1 MGLGRQDFSGKK
13 LAPQEADQVVA
24 DLKKYLADIAERWL
38 IRGRFHTD
46 MANGT
51 LPMEAIQVFWQN
63 WYGFVAEI
71 NNFHGVAYQRH
82 LPFFKRHP
90 ELQKHFANH
99 VADEMIHPKPPGHI
113 QIVLE
118 QGRNFGLTN
127 DQMIEYEM
135 LPECRAFLEYYR
147 GVLYEGTMV
156 EWWAS
161 FCVEEAVGHWA
172 KFFGGTL
179 RKNFNIPED
188 RLLPHARAG
197 RSRRARRRDGA
208 RRPGLDGS
216 EKIARRR
223 QSRHPA
229 GIQFRILPAHRHSLF
244 CLVLRGRLP
253 IRKKG
258 RILQSLIMG
267 ETNNEELS
275 PRRLMRILGDFA
287 NSQIL
292 DASIEY
298 DFFTLIHKGLQ
309 SAEEIARAA
318 GTDARATR
326 IVLDSL
332 PALGLIEKR
341 GGKYFLTPTAEVFLV
356 KEKPSYVGD
365 FRHVA
370 LALWDGMAHL
380 KESLKTGKPLSRMDT
395 GAELQVWEKLVLGI
409 IVIAE
414 PAAKALC
421 DILKIG
427 SERKGIQVLDI
438 AGGSSIFGMTIL
450 SRDPSAQVTQL
461 DWPNVNAVAKKA
473 NKERGLDGKIRFIDG
488 EHHTA
493 PIETNYY
500 DLVLASNFCR
510 FESPRGNQELFAKA
524 YSALKPG
531 GIFVVNDFVPNE
543 ERTEP
548 TFALRFSVYTLTHT
562 PEGECWT
569 LSQYSEWLQKAGFK
583 SIEIHGDI
591 PKTLPGTTLIV
602 AKK

>member
-1 MGLGRQDFSGKK
+1 M
-13 LAPQEADQVVA
+13 
-24 DLKKYLADIAERWL
+24 
-38 IRGRFHTD
+38 
-46 MANGT
+46 
-51 LPMEAIQVFWQN
+51 
-63 WYGFVAEI
+63 
-71 NNFHGVAYQRH
+71 
-82 LPFFKRHP
+82 
-90 ELQKHFANH
+90 
-99 VADEMIHPKPPGHI
+99 
-113 QIVLE
+113 
-118 QGRNFGLTN
+118 
-127 DQMIEYEM
+127 
-135 LPECRAFLEYYR
+135 
-147 GVLYEGTMV
+147 
-156 EWWAS
+156 
-161 FCVEEAVGHWA
+161 
-172 KFFGGTL
+172 
-179 RKNFNIPED
+179 
-188 RLLPHARAG
+188 
-197 RSRRARRRDGA
+197 
-208 RRPGLDGS
+208 S
-216 EKIARRR
+216 ET
-223 QSRHPA
+223 S
-229 GIQFRILPAHRHSLF
+229 
-244 CLVLRGRLP
+244 
-253 IRKKG
+253 
-258 RILQSLIMG
+258 
-267 ETNNEELS
+267 NEELS
-275 PRRLMRILGDFA
+275 PRPLMRMLGDFA

-341 GGKYFLTPTAEVFLV
+341 GGKYFLTPTADVFLV

-473 NKERGLDGKIRFIDG
+473 NKERGLDGKIRFLDG
-488 EHHTA
+488 EHHSA

-524 YSALKPG
+524 YSALKPS

>member
-1 MGLGRQDFSGKK
+1 
-13 LAPQEADQVVA
+13 
-24 DLKKYLADIAERWL
+24 
-38 IRGRFHTD
+38 
-46 MANGT
+46 
-51 LPMEAIQVFWQN
+51 
-63 WYGFVAEI
+63 
-71 NNFHGVAYQRH
+71 
-82 LPFFKRHP
+82 
-90 ELQKHFANH
+90 
-99 VADEMIHPKPPGHI
+99 
-113 QIVLE
+113 
-118 QGRNFGLTN
+118 
-127 DQMIEYEM
+127 
-135 LPECRAFLEYYR
+135 
-147 GVLYEGTMV
+147 
-156 EWWAS
+156 
-161 FCVEEAVGHWA
+161 
-172 KFFGGTL
+172 
-179 RKNFNIPED
+179 
-188 RLLPHARAG
+188 
-197 RSRRARRRDGA
+197 
-208 RRPGLDGS
+208 
-216 EKIARRR
+216 
-223 QSRHPA
+223 
-229 GIQFRILPAHRHSLF
+229 
-244 CLVLRGRLP
+244 
-253 IRKKG
+253 
-258 RILQSLIMG
+258 MG

-341 GGKYFLTPTAEVFLV
+341 GGKYFLTPTADVFLV

-427 SERKGIQVLDI
+427 SARKGIQVLDI

-473 NKERGLDGKIRFIDG
+473 NKDRGLDGKIRFIDG

-493 PIETNYY
+493 SIETNYY

-510 FESPRGNQELFAKA
+510 FESPKGNQELFAKA
-524 YSALKPG
+524 YSALKRG

-602 AKK
+602 ARK

>member
-1 MGLGRQDFSGKK
+1 
-13 LAPQEADQVVA
+13 
-24 DLKKYLADIAERWL
+24 
-38 IRGRFHTD
+38 
-46 MANGT
+46 
-51 LPMEAIQVFWQN
+51 
-63 WYGFVAEI
+63 
-71 NNFHGVAYQRH
+71 
-82 LPFFKRHP
+82 
-90 ELQKHFANH
+90 
-99 VADEMIHPKPPGHI
+99 
-113 QIVLE
+113 
-118 QGRNFGLTN
+118 
-127 DQMIEYEM
+127 
-135 LPECRAFLEYYR
+135 
-147 GVLYEGTMV
+147 
-156 EWWAS
+156 
-161 FCVEEAVGHWA
+161 
-172 KFFGGTL
+172 
-179 RKNFNIPED
+179 
-188 RLLPHARAG
+188 
-197 RSRRARRRDGA
+197 
-208 RRPGLDGS
+208 
-216 EKIARRR
+216 
-223 QSRHPA
+223 
-229 GIQFRILPAHRHSLF
+229 
-244 CLVLRGRLP
+244 
-253 IRKKG
+253 
-258 RILQSLIMG
+258 MG

-341 GGKYFLTPTAEVFLV
+341 SGKYFLTPTADVFLV
-356 KEKPSYVGD
+356 KEKTSYVGD

-395 GAELQVWEKLVLGI
+395 NAELQVWEKLVLGI

-421 DILKIG
+421 DILRIG
-427 SERKGIQVLDI
+427 RESKGIKVLDI

-450 SRDPSAQVTQL
+450 SRDSSAQVTQL

-569 LSQYSEWLQKAGFK
+569 LSQYSDWLQKAGFK
-583 SIEIHGDI
+583 SVEIHGDI

>member
-1 MGLGRQDFSGKK
+1 
-13 LAPQEADQVVA
+13 
-24 DLKKYLADIAERWL
+24 
-38 IRGRFHTD
+38 
-46 MANGT
+46 
-51 LPMEAIQVFWQN
+51 
-63 WYGFVAEI
+63 
-71 NNFHGVAYQRH
+71 
-82 LPFFKRHP
+82 
-90 ELQKHFANH
+90 
-99 VADEMIHPKPPGHI
+99 
-113 QIVLE
+113 
-118 QGRNFGLTN
+118 
-127 DQMIEYEM
+127 
-135 LPECRAFLEYYR
+135 
-147 GVLYEGTMV
+147 
-156 EWWAS
+156 
-161 FCVEEAVGHWA
+161 
-172 KFFGGTL
+172 
-179 RKNFNIPED
+179 
-188 RLLPHARAG
+188 
-197 RSRRARRRDGA
+197 
-208 RRPGLDGS
+208 
-216 EKIARRR
+216 
-223 QSRHPA
+223 
-229 GIQFRILPAHRHSLF
+229 
-244 CLVLRGRLP
+244 
-253 IRKKG
+253 
-258 RILQSLIMG
+258 MG

-341 GGKYFLTPTAEVFLV
+341 GGKYFLTPTADVFLV
-356 KEKPSYVGD
+356 REKPSYVGD

-427 SERKGIQVLDI
+427 SARKGIQVLDI

-569 LSQYSEWLQKAGFK
+569 LSQYSDWLQKAGFK

>member
-1 MGLGRQDFSGKK
+1 
-13 LAPQEADQVVA
+13 
-24 DLKKYLADIAERWL
+24 
-38 IRGRFHTD
+38 
-46 MANGT
+46 
-51 LPMEAIQVFWQN
+51 
-63 WYGFVAEI
+63 
-71 NNFHGVAYQRH
+71 
-82 LPFFKRHP
+82 
-90 ELQKHFANH
+90 
-99 VADEMIHPKPPGHI
+99 
-113 QIVLE
+113 
-118 QGRNFGLTN
+118 
-127 DQMIEYEM
+127 
-135 LPECRAFLEYYR
+135 
-147 GVLYEGTMV
+147 MV
-156 EWWAS
+156 
-161 FCVEEAVGHWA
+161 
-172 KFFGGTL
+172 
-179 RKNFNIPED
+179 
-188 RLLPHARAG
+188 
-197 RSRRARRRDGA
+197 
-208 RRPGLDGS
+208 
-216 EKIARRR
+216 
-223 QSRHPA
+223 
-229 GIQFRILPAHRHSLF
+229 
-244 CLVLRGRLP
+244 
-253 IRKKG
+253 KG
-258 RILQSLIMG
+258 
-267 ETNNEELS
+267 
-275 PRRLMRILGDFA
+275 
-287 NSQIL
+287 
-292 DASIEY
+292 
-298 DFFTLIHKGLQ
+298 
-309 SAEEIARAA
+309 
-318 GTDARATR
+318 
-326 IVLDSL
+326 
-332 PALGLIEKR
+332 
-341 GGKYFLTPTAEVFLV
+341 
-356 KEKPSYVGD
+356 KPSYVGD

-427 SERKGIQVLDI
+427 SARKGIQVLDI

-569 LSQYSEWLQKAGFK
+569 LSQYSDWLQKAGFK

>member
-1 MGLGRQDFSGKK
+1 
-13 LAPQEADQVVA
+13 
-24 DLKKYLADIAERWL
+24 
-38 IRGRFHTD
+38 
-46 MANGT
+46 
-51 LPMEAIQVFWQN
+51 
-63 WYGFVAEI
+63 
-71 NNFHGVAYQRH
+71 
-82 LPFFKRHP
+82 
-90 ELQKHFANH
+90 
-99 VADEMIHPKPPGHI
+99 
-113 QIVLE
+113 
-118 QGRNFGLTN
+118 
-127 DQMIEYEM
+127 
-135 LPECRAFLEYYR
+135 
-147 GVLYEGTMV
+147 
-156 EWWAS
+156 
-161 FCVEEAVGHWA
+161 
-172 KFFGGTL
+172 
-179 RKNFNIPED
+179 
-188 RLLPHARAG
+188 
-197 RSRRARRRDGA
+197 
-208 RRPGLDGS
+208 
-216 EKIARRR
+216 
-223 QSRHPA
+223 
-229 GIQFRILPAHRHSLF
+229 
-244 CLVLRGRLP
+244 
-253 IRKKG
+253 
-258 RILQSLIMG
+258 MG

-341 GGKYFLTPTAEVFLV
+341 GGKYFLTPTADVFLV

-427 SERKGIQVLDI
+427 SARKGIQVLDI

-488 EHHTA
+488 EYHSA

-569 LSQYSEWLQKAGFK
+569 LSQYSDWLQKAGFK